1 MSNLLLS
8 ILGDISMAELTICNL
23 SHFYKR
29 HQALCEVSATLNNGV
44 VALIGPNGA
53 GKTTLIN
60 SIVGLL
66 KPFQGEILFNGQNIH
81 ELGKCFYENIGYCPQ
96 APRFYPNFTAREF
109 LIYMGVIKGIP
120 SSVLDSRID
129 ELLAMVNLLQRQ
141 KSKISTFS
149 GGMKQRLGIAQAL
162 LNNPPLL
169 ILDEPTA
176 GLDPNERIRFRN
188 LLSEISANRIVILAT
203 HIISDVESIA
213 SQILLLKQGKLIVD
227 ASPNEVLTRLSEFV
241 WIIPDVKAAELS
253 KCAEQHLISNVRKT
267 TNDQY
272 ELKIVSDVQ
281 PTINAICGTPSLEDA
296 FLYYFHEKLEE

>member
-1 MSNLLLS
+1 
-8 ILGDISMAELTICNL
+8 MAELTISNL
-23 SHFYKR
+23 SHFYNK
-29 HQALCEVSATLNNGV
+29 HQALRNVSITLNNGV

-66 KPFQGEILFNGQNIH
+66 KPSQGEIFFNGQNIQ
-81 ELGKCFYENIGYCPQ
+81 ELGKYYYENIGYCPQ
-96 APRFYPNFTAREF
+96 SPRFYPNFTAKEF
-109 LIYMGVIKGIP
+109 LTYMGVIKGIP
-120 SSVLDSRID
+120 SGALYARID

-162 LNNPPLL
+162 LNDPSLL

-188 LLSEISANRIVILAT
+188 MLSEISADRIVILAT

-213 SQILLLKQGKLIVD
+213 SQILLLKQGDLIVNT
-227 ASPNEVLTRLSEFV
+227 SPNRVLTQLSEFV
-241 WIIPDVKAAELS
+241 WVVSNVKAAELHLYS
-253 KCAEQHLISNVRKT
+253 QQYLISNVRKT
-267 TNDQY
+267 TNDLY

-281 PTINAICGTPSLEDA
+281 PVDNATYGIPSLEDA
-296 FLYYFHEKLEE
+296 FLYYFHEKQED